1 MKNYTYAALDDIVA
15 TLCSRVEEIR
25 SGANSQAE
33 YYKRDG
39 EEIPEYAKEDLE
51 KKYAI
56 ADLIE
61 KYVEKN
67 LNPRI

>member
-25 SGANSQAE
+25 SVANSQVE

-39 EEIPEYAKEDLE
+39 
-51 KKYAI
+51 KKF
-56 ADLIE
+56 LSTQ
-61 KYVEKN
+61 K
-67 LNPRI
+67 RIWKRNTQSPI